1 MKRIL
6 IFFIS
11 TVVLGSCA
19 SNEVAN
25 SGDVKQSTIHQKYS
39 ISYDES
45 ENITW
50 AQATYRFGGSN
61 GTTLILTKPAQVT
74 FNGDSMRLTTNII
87 SGAGYSLAYKKPIEN
102 GRECE
107 FVYVDT
113 EGKKH
118 VNKLKFNPVLMG
130 TPPAEVKKGMP
141 LELPLFT
148 QPLQHG
154 ESLRITLSDT
164 VRTEEFVVE
173 NIPTKGSLVVPANVL
188 QPLNGEVTLNISRVS
203 SIPLQSATETGGGI
217 SFVYTLKPRRLTV
230 VE

>member
-6 IFFIS
+6 IFFIA

-25 SGDVKQSTIHQKYS
+25 SGDVKQSTIHQQYS
-39 ISYDES
+39 IRYDES

-50 AQATYRFGGSN
+50 ANAAYRFGGSN

-74 FNGDSMRLTTNII
+74 FNGDSMRQVTTII
-87 SGAGYSLAYKKPIEN
+87 SGASYGLAYKKPIES
-102 GRECE
+102 GRECVFE
-107 FVYVDT
+107 YTDT
-113 EGKKH
+113 EGKIY
-118 VNKLKFNPVLMG
+118 VNKLKFNAVLMG

-154 ESLRITLSDT
+154 ESLHISLSDT

-188 QPLNGEVTLNISRVS
+188 QPLNGEVTLTISRVS
-203 SIPLQSATETGGGI
+203 SIPLQSATEVGGGI

>member
-1 MKRIL
+1 MKRIFV
-6 IFFIS
+6 FFVSAIM
-11 TVVLGSCA
+11 LGSCA

-25 SGDVKQSTIHQKYS
+25 SGDVKQSTIHQQYS
-39 ISYDES
+39 INYDES

-50 AQATYRFGGSN
+50 ANAAYRFGGSN

-74 FNGDSMRLTTNII
+74 FNGDSMRLVTTII

-107 FVYVDT
+107 FVYFDT
-113 EGKKH
+113 EGKKY

-141 LELPLFT
+141 LDLPIFT

-154 ESLRITLSDT
+154 ESLRIALSDT
-164 VRTEEFVVE
+164 SRTEEFIVE
-173 NIPTKGSLVVPANVL
+173 TLTAKGNLVVPATVL
-188 QPLNGEVTLNISRVS
+188 QPLKGEVTLNISRIS
-203 SIPLQSATETGGGI
+203 KIPLQNATDEGGGI
-217 SFVYTLKPRRLTV
+217 SFVYTLKPRKLKV